1 MKQLD
6 NITWEADDNKCFIEI
21 ETQKVCG
28 LYIQL
33 GKIYQTNIDD
43 TIDRYTEIDLTDEI
57 KKELGINDIDKKQE
71 RPKRNVLRKTIKNE

>member
-6 NITWEADDNKCFIEI
+6 NITWVADDDKCFIET

-57 KKELGINDIDKKQE
+57 KKELGINYIDKKQE
-71 RPKRNVLRKTIKNE
+71 HSKRTNLRKTIKNK